1 VTDFL
6 WSGLFH
12 WAGDANSFTGNA
24 YIKLVCS
31 PNNPDG
37 AIREAVLSSDLA
49 YYWPQYTPIT
59 RRADHDI
66 MLFTVSK
73 STGHAGT
80 KIGYVQEHC
89 CSDLAGVFEAH
100 SGDARRLSAAGGRW

>member
-1 VTDFL
+1 MMFQSYPAVTDYL
-6 WSGLFH
+6 RSGLFR
-12 WAGDANSFTGNA
+12 WAGDAHAFKGES
-24 YIKLVCS
+24 YIELVCS

-37 AIREAVLSSDLA
+37 SIREAVLSSEAGKTIHDLA

-59 RRADHDI
+59 DRADHEI

-80 KIGYVQEHC
+80 RIG
-89 CSDLAGVFEAH
+89 
-100 SGDARRLSAAGGRW
+100 

>member
-6 WSGLFH
+6 RSGLFH
-12 WAGDANSFTGNA
+12 WGGDANSFAGDT
-24 YIKLVCS
+24 YIELVCS

-37 AIREAVLSSDLA
+37 AIREAVLSSDTGKTIHDLA

-80 KIGYVQEHC
+80 RIG
-89 CSDLAGVFEAH
+89 
-100 SGDARRLSAAGGRW
+100 

>member
-1 VTDFL
+1 MQSFQSVTEFL
-6 WSGLFH
+6 KSGLYK
-12 WAGDANSFTGNA
+12 WAGDAFTYDSDA
-24 YIKLVCS
+24 PYIEVVTS

-37 AIREAVLSSDLA
+37 YFREAVVNRPGGTLVRDLA

-59 RRADHDI
+59 APADDDL

-80 KIGYVQEHC
+80 RIGYTSFFHT
-89 CSDLAGVFEAH
+89 L
-100 SGDARRLSAAGGRW
+100 